1 MSSVLSQ
8 KRHAEVW
15 HRVCRELKSHLAAE
29 QYNTYIQPLEAQFD
43 NGRLKLIAPNRF
55 VRGWVESHCMDLLGE
70 ACERHGSQ
78 SDVELLDRHI
88 PARAPRTGGSTPG
101 PAPAATPPPL
111 PGSRLTPEFTFE
123 AFVTGP
129 TNQAAYDA
137 ARHVARHRAYNPLF
151 IYGGVGLGKTHL
163 MHAIGHQLLADRRG
177 PRVAY
182 VHSDTFIS
190 DYLSALRKVRAS
202 YGRSGS
208 DQLVE
213 QFKRSYRSVDTLLLD
228 DVQFL
233 AGKESSQEQFY
244 HTLNVLLQDGRQI
257 VLTCDK
263 LPREVKGL
271 ETRVISRLGSGLMV
285 NIEPPDLETRT
296 AIVLAKADA
305 ARVPCPEDVAMYIAQ
320 HVFSSVRELEGAYRT
335 VEAMSRFRGLPIDL
349 NLARQAL
356 RNHVASVARHITP
369 DEIQKLVA
377 NYFQIRPSDLRSGSR
392 RRAVVRPRQ
401 IAMVLAREYTDLS
414 LPDIG
419 EAFGGR
425 DHTTVIHAVRRI
437 QELRRTD
444 HNLDRQY
451 KSLESILAQ

>member
-1 MSSVLSQ
+1 MTGATRE
-8 KRHAEVW
+8 KTDFW
-15 HRVCRELKSHLAAE
+15 HHVCRDLRPLLAE
-29 QYNTYIQPLEAQFD
+29 EKYNTYIQPLEAQFD
-43 NGRLKLIAPNRF
+43 NGKLRLIAPNRF
-55 VRGWVESHCMDLLGE
+55 VRGWVESNCMDLLAE
-70 ACERHGSQ
+70 ACERQGAEA
-78 SDVELLDRHI
+78 DVEFLDR
-88 PARAPRTGGSTPG
+88 PAPRRT
-101 PAPAATPPPL
+101 PAAATHSAAAPPL
-111 PGSRLTPEFTFE
+111 PGSRLTPHFTFD

-129 TNQAAYDA
+129 TNQVAYDA
-137 ARHVARHRAYNPLF
+137 ARHVARHRAYNPLL

-163 MHAIGHQLLADRRG
+163 MHAIGHQLLTDRRG
-177 PRVAY
+177 LRVAY
-182 VHSDTFIS
+182 VHSDTFIN

-213 QFKRSYRSVDTLLLD
+213 QFKRSYRTVDTLLLD

-263 LPREVKGL
+263 LPREVTGL

-285 NIEPPDLETRT
+285 NIEPPDLETRA
-296 AIVLAKADA
+296 AIVLAKAEA
-305 ARVPCPEDVAMYIAQ
+305 ARVDCPEDVAMYIAQ

-335 VEAMSRFRGLPIDL
+335 VEAMSRFRGMPIDL
-349 NLARQAL
+349 QLARQAL
-356 RNHVASVARHITP
+356 KNHVASVARRITP
-369 DEIQKLVA
+369 EEIQKLVA
-377 NYFQIRPSDLRSGSR
+377 NYFQIRPSDLRSASR
-392 RRAVVRPRQ
+392 KRAIVRPRQ

-425 DHTTVIHAVRRI
+425 DHTTVINAVRRI
-437 QELRRTD
+437 QELRGSD
-444 HNLDRQY
+444 HNLDQQY
-451 KSLESILAQ
+451 KSLASILAQ

>member
-1 MSSVLSQ
+1 MPGATRE
-8 KRHAEVW
+8 KTDIW
-15 HRVCRELKSHLAAE
+15 HQVCRELRPLLAE
-29 QYNTYIQPLEAQFD
+29 EKYNTYIQPLEAQFD
-43 NGRLKLIAPNRF
+43 NGRLRLIAPNRF
-55 VRGWVESHCMDLLGE
+55 VRGWIESNCMDLLAE
-70 ACERHGSQ
+70 ACERQGAEA
-78 SDVELLDRHI
+78 DVEFLDR
-88 PARAPRTGGSTPG
+88 PTPSRG
-101 PAPAATPPPL
+101 PASAPPAAAPPL
-111 PGSRLTPEFTFE
+111 PGSRLTPHFTFD

-129 TNQAAYDA
+129 TNQGGYDA
-137 ARHVARHRAYNPLF
+137 ARHVARHRAYNPLL

-163 MHAIGHQLLADRRG
+163 MHAIGHQLLQDQHG
-177 PRVAY
+177 LRVAY
-182 VHSDTFIS
+182 VHSDTFIN

-263 LPREVKGL
+263 LPREVTGL

-285 NIEPPDLETRT
+285 NIEPPDLETRA
-296 AIVLAKADA
+296 AIVLAKAEA
-305 ARVPCPEDVAMYIAQ
+305 ASVDCPEDVAMYIAQ

-335 VEAMSRFRGLPIDL
+335 VEAMSRFRGMPIDL
-349 NLARQAL
+349 QLAKQAL
-356 RNHVASVARHITP
+356 KNHVASVARRITP
-369 DEIQKLVA
+369 EEIQKLVA
-377 NYFQIRPSDLRSGSR
+377 NYFQIRPSDLRSASR
-392 RRAVVRPRQ
+392 KRAIVRPRQ

-425 DHTTVIHAVRRI
+425 DHTTVINAVRRI
-437 QELRRTD
+437 QELRGSD
-444 HNLDRQY
+444 HNLDQQY
-451 KSLESILAQ
+451 KSLASILAQ

>member
-1 MSSVLSQ
+1 MSGATRE
-8 KRHAEVW
+8 KTDFW
-15 HRVCRELKSHLAAE
+15 HEVCRELRPLLAE
-29 QYNTYIQPLEAQFD
+29 EKYNTYIQPLEAQFD
-43 NGRLKLIAPNRF
+43 NGRLRLIAPNRF
-55 VRGWVESHCMDLLGE
+55 VRGWIESNCLHLLAE
-70 ACERHGSQ
+70 ACERQGAGA
-78 SDVELLDRHI
+78 DVELLDRPI
-88 PARAPRTGGSTPG
+88 QRRAPASAP
-101 PAPAATPPPL
+101 PPAAAPPV
-111 PGSRLTPEFTFE
+111 PGSRLAPQFTFD

-129 TNQAAYDA
+129 TNQVAYDA
-137 ARHVARHRAYNPLF
+137 ARHVARHRAYNPLL

-177 PRVAY
+177 LRVAY
-182 VHSDTFIS
+182 VHSDTFIN

-263 LPREVKGL
+263 LPREVSGL

-285 NIEPPDLETRT
+285 NIEPPDLETRA
-296 AIVLAKADA
+296 AIVLAKAEA
-305 ARVPCPEDVAMYIAQ
+305 ASVDCPEDVAMYIAQ

-335 VEAMSRFRGLPIDL
+335 VEAMSRFRGMPINL
-349 NLARQAL
+349 QLARQAL
-356 RNHVASVARHITP
+356 KNHVASVARRITP
-369 DEIQKLVA
+369 EEIQKLVA
-377 NYFQIRPSDLRSGSR
+377 NYFQIRPSDLRSASR
-392 RRAVVRPRQ
+392 KRAIVRPRQ

-425 DHTTVIHAVRRI
+425 DHTTVINAVRRI
-437 QELRRTD
+437 QELRGSD
-444 HNLDRQY
+444 HNLDQQY
-451 KSLESILAQ
+451 KSLASILAQ

>member
-1 MSSVLSQ
+1 MPGATRE
-8 KRHAEVW
+8 KTDFW
-15 HRVCRELKSHLAAE
+15 HHVCRDLRPLLAE
-29 QYNTYIQPLEAQFD
+29 EKYNTYIQPLEAEFD

-55 VRGWVESHCMDLLGE
+55 VRGWIESNCMDLLTDV
-70 ACERHGSQ
+70 CERLGTGG
-78 SDVELLDRHI
+78 DVELLDRPI
-88 PARAPRTGGSTPG
+88 PRRRRAL
-101 PAPAATPPPL
+101 APAQAPPPL
-111 PGSRLTPEFTFE
+111 PGSRLTPHFTFE

-129 TNQAAYDA
+129 TNQVAYDA
-137 ARHVARHRAYNPLF
+137 ARHVARHRAYNPLL

-177 PRVAY
+177 LRVAY
-182 VHSDTFIS
+182 VHSDTFIN

-263 LPREVKGL
+263 LPREVTGL
-271 ETRVISRLGSGLMV
+271 ENRVISRLGSGLMV
-285 NIEPPDLETRT
+285 NIEPPDLETRA
-296 AIVLAKADA
+296 AIVLAKAEA
-305 ARVPCPEDVAMYIAQ
+305 ASVVCPEDVAMYIAQ

-335 VEAMSRFRGLPIDL
+335 VEAMSRFRGMPIDL
-349 NLARQAL
+349 QLARQAL
-356 RNHVASVARHITP
+356 KNHVASVARRITP
-369 DEIQKLVA
+369 EEIQKLVA
-377 NYFQIRPSDLRSGSR
+377 NYFQIRPSDLRSASR
-392 RRAVVRPRQ
+392 KRAIVRPRQ

-425 DHTTVIHAVRRI
+425 DHTTVINAVRRI
-437 QELRRTD
+437 QELRGSD
-444 HNLDRQY
+444 HNLDQQY
-451 KSLESILAQ
+451 KSLASILAQ

>member
-1 MSSVLSQ
+1 MPGATRE
-8 KRHAEVW
+8 KTDFW
-15 HRVCRELKSHLAAE
+15 HEVCRELRPLLAE
-29 QYNTYIQPLEAQFD
+29 EKYNTYIQPLEAQFD
-43 NGRLKLIAPNRF
+43 NGRLRLIAPNRF
-55 VRGWVESHCMDLLGE
+55 VRGWIESNCMHLLAE
-70 ACERHGSQ
+70 ACERQGAEA
-78 SDVELLDRHI
+78 DVELLDRPI
-88 PARAPRTGGSTPG
+88 PRRAPAS
-101 PAPAATPPPL
+101 APPSAAAPPV
-111 PGSRLTPEFTFE
+111 PGSRLAPQFTFD
-123 AFVTGP
+123 AFVTGL
-129 TNQAAYDA
+129 TNQVAYDA
-137 ARHVARHRAYNPLF
+137 ARHVARHRAYNPLL

-163 MHAIGHQLLADRRG
+163 MHAIGHQLLSDRRG
-177 PRVAY
+177 LRVAY
-182 VHSDTFIS
+182 VHSDTFIN

-263 LPREVKGL
+263 LPREVTGL

-285 NIEPPDLETRT
+285 NIEPPDLETRA
-296 AIVLAKADA
+296 AIVLAKAEA
-305 ARVPCPEDVAMYIAQ
+305 ARVDCPEDVAMYIAQ

-335 VEAMSRFRGLPIDL
+335 VEAMSRFRGMPIDL
-349 NLARQAL
+349 QLARQAL
-356 RNHVASVARHITP
+356 KNHVASVARRITP
-369 DEIQKLVA
+369 EEIQKLVA
-377 NYFQIRPSDLRSGSR
+377 NYFQIRPSDLRSASR
-392 RRAVVRPRQ
+392 KRAIVRPRQ

-425 DHTTVIHAVRRI
+425 DHTTVINAVRRI
-437 QELRRTD
+437 QELRGSD
-444 HNLDRQY
+444 HNLDQQY
-451 KSLESILAQ
+451 KSLASILAQ